1 MAVFGGSLVVALVM
15 TTFSL
20 TDGINCPGDPDWHF
34 FKQHCY
40 FLSSTLKATW
50 EKALNF
56 CRAYRGTDLLYLD
69 TVNEKDWLTAEVTG
83 VYWTGLN
90 DRITESDFLWTTND
104 SLNPALIPYF
114 NKDLQNGVLKDCVQL
129 DTNSGLLTDIQC
141 SVKNKFICKSRQDM
155 DWFEKKERMGLVVKH
170 QYPYPSKTNLAT
182 AKIACLKQ
190 GSACTGILET
200 ETPKLFYLLTAS
212 AIFVYNSSSNIYIPS
227 VCASKLPG
235 PKCGTEDHLCSCIGI
250 VKTSFSEVCG
260 ISVQAC
266 KDYCARKKDGT
277 DCSKCIPVCPDNAEE
292 VLSMEEALIVMLAKQ
307 RIFGGASILTVS
319 DKDYLDGFK
328 VFYRK
333 K

>member
-141 SVKNKFICKSRQDM
+141 SVKNKFICKSRQ
-155 DWFEKKERMGLVVKH
+155 
-170 QYPYPSKTNLAT
+170 
-182 AKIACLKQ
+182 
-190 GSACTGILET
+190 
-200 ETPKLFYLLTAS
+200 
-212 AIFVYNSSSNIYIPS
+212 